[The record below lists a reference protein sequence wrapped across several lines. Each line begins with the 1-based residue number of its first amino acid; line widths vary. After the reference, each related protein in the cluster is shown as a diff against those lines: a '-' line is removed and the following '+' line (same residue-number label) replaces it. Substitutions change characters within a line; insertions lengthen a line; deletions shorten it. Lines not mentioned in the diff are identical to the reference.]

1 MKAVDAADEIC
12 GQPARLQ
19 CDQCVP
25 LAWTARCK
33 ELQGGVLMSSDPTT
47 ADTLGTSRRHDPD
60 DLTDS
65 ETAADKERPNSA
77 DPFAR
82 VEAEHAD
89 EHPAV
94 ELGAEATQ
102 RQPLSQDTTDG
113 PHEPI
118 RTSGAPDEGVWV
130 EAPAADPGFTTS
142 HVGMTL
148 NAEEIPQPLQETV
161 APAEDAPAEDA
172 PAEDALDGEGQPEAL
187 TPLIEGTTP
196 ELISSDGSAFVA
208 TASAQV
214 TPAPAPETNGAEP
227 HAPSPA
233 EPVPM
238 QDAESTELTATPE
251 RAIADRAPL
260 DSPYFE
266 PAAGYPVQPTWAQQP
281 TYADAQPWGQQP
293 MYAEPVSP
301 LPEDLPAVPWA
312 DSSYALPIYA
322 PPPSGYAQPMA
333 QSATGYA
340 PAVYAPPAP
349 ARQHSRWPLVL
360 GTVTAVLVVAAL
372 AVALASY
379 GLNLFGRPLYQNGL
393 TSVAGGWPNDAECHF
408 KDDGYHI
415 NSASNCYYS
424 GADYRDVTIS
434 VTTRLLKGDPTG
446 TYGIAFRRPSQNNF
460 YQFLITGNG
469 NWLVVK
475 NDITLQKAT
484 PSTAIKTGIGAL
496 NKLSVHLQGSHFTFF
511 ANGAELGSLSDDT
524 YPSGKVGLAGD
535 AYIEIVFTDFTVTRG

>member
-1 MKAVDAADEIC
+1 
-12 GQPARLQ
+12 
-19 CDQCVP
+19 
-25 LAWTARCK
+25 
-33 ELQGGVLMSSDPTT
+33 
-47 ADTLGTSRRHDPD
+47 
-60 DLTDS
+60 
-65 ETAADKERPNSA
+65 
-77 DPFAR
+77 
-82 VEAEHAD
+82 
-89 EHPAV
+89 
-94 ELGAEATQ
+94 
-102 RQPLSQDTTDG
+102 
-113 PHEPI
+113 
-118 RTSGAPDEGVWV
+118 
-130 EAPAADPGFTTS
+130 
-142 HVGMTL
+142 
-148 NAEEIPQPLQETV
+148 
-161 APAEDAPAEDA
+161 
-172 PAEDALDGEGQPEAL
+172 
-187 TPLIEGTTP
+187 
-196 ELISSDGSAFVA
+196 
-208 TASAQV
+208 
-214 TPAPAPETNGAEP
+214 
-227 HAPSPA
+227 
-233 EPVPM
+233 
-238 QDAESTELTATPE
+238 
-251 RAIADRAPL
+251 
-260 DSPYFE
+260 
-266 PAAGYPVQPTWAQQP
+266 
-281 TYADAQPWGQQP
+281 
-293 MYAEPVSP
+293 VSP

-312 DSSYALPIYA
+312 DSSYALPVYA
-322 PPPSGYAQPMA
+322 LPPSGYAQPMA

-349 ARQHSRWPLVL
+349 ARQRSRWPLVL

-496 NKLSVHLQGSHFTFF
+496 NKLSVHLQGSHFTFV
-511 ANGAELGSLSDDT
+511 ANGVQLGSLTDDT